1 MNRTKPVGGFA
12 VIPYSLMNAIQDVDV
27 WGVYSCVYRHGYN
40 SEQGCWTS
48 VKTLHE
54 ETGLSVKLVQRSL
67 AWLVEN
73 HWLTAQVRTGY
84 TTVYHVTPLTP
95 VENDCTEPNR
105 KRLASSSEI
114 VGTPQSKSSV
124 PPSRNRLT
132 NKNPETRTQEQEPIN
147 QRRARASADADVEKK
162 DPNRLKKLPPSSV
175 PGDLSSCGELLIE
188 YWSVKGGVRSTPVL
202 NRICNTLRQ
211 WSSQDRKAALEA
223 AISGGWANIYPPK
236 RQGSYSPIQEPQHK
250 HPAHRVFTAD
260 RGFDDQPTTNPVL
273 KDFFA

>member
-1 MNRTKPVGGFA
+1 MACGK
-12 VIPYSLMNAIQDVDV
+12 
-27 WGVYSCVYRHGYN
+27 
-40 SEQGCWTS
+40 
-48 VKTLHE
+48 
-54 ETGLSVKLVQRSL
+54 SL
-67 AWLVEN
+67 AHGTGANWLHN
-73 HWLTAQVRTGY
+73 CLPRHAI
-84 TTVYHVTPLTP
+84 
-95 VENDCTEPNR
+95 N
-105 KRLASSSEI
+105 
-114 VGTPQSKSSV
+114 
-124 PPSRNRLT
+124 PSRNRLT

-162 DPNRLKKLPPSSV
+162 DPNRLKKLPASSV

-211 WSSQDRKAALEA
+211 WSPQDRKAALEA

-236 RQGSYSPIQEPQHK
+236 RQGSYSPVQEPQHK